1 LGSFAFKV
9 NEKMLHSRK
18 GRLAMKL
25 REERERE
32 REREREIVNNNRR
45 GVRK

>member
-1 LGSFAFKV
+1 MK
-9 NEKMLHSRK
+9 KMLHSRK

-32 REREREIVNNNRR
+32 SKTTG
-45 GVRK
+45 GV

>member
-1 LGSFAFKV
+1 MK
-9 NEKMLHSRK
+9 KMLHSRK

-32 REREREIVNNNRR
+32 RERERDIKQQQE
-45 GVRK
+45 GCKKMKPRK

>member
-1 LGSFAFKV
+1 MK
-9 NEKMLHSRK
+9 KMLHSRK

-32 REREREIVNNNRR
+32 SKQQQE
-45 GVRK
+45 GCKKM

>member
-1 LGSFAFKV
+1 MK
-9 NEKMLHSRK
+9 KMLQSRK

-32 REREREIVNNNRR
+32 MVNNNRR

>member
-1 LGSFAFKV
+1 MK
-9 NEKMLHSRK
+9 KMLHSRK

-32 REREREIVNNNRR
+32 RERKQRQEGCKKMNP
-45 GVRK
+45 RK

>member
-1 LGSFAFKV
+1 MK
-9 NEKMLHSRK
+9 KMLHSRK

-32 REREREIVNNNRR
+32 RDSKQQQE
-45 GVRK
+45 GCKKMKPRK